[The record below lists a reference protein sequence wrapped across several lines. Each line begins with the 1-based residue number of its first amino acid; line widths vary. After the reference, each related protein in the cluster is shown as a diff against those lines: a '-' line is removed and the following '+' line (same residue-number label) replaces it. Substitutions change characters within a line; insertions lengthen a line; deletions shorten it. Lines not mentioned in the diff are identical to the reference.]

1 MSFRLSQRD
10 KDIIAFINQFRAVD
24 RDSLVDLF
32 FKQLKSPINACNS
45 VMVRLY
51 RLGLIERTQQYSPTV
66 YLPIDAKI
74 KKNSQKILHF
84 LSILD
89 IYKQMCTYSVPKQVI
104 VEDKPTGRKGGIE
117 PDLFCIF
124 KGSPFW
130 VEIQRN
136 QYSEQKMQAKITLY
150 EEFFFSDEW
159 KALHWQP
166 EDRAAIFPA
175 IMLITPVRY
184 AVNSEHIRIIQVA
197 SIHELMEKYR
207 SSAKQQRDGKTRA
220 LASSGGIN
228 IKLTLN

>member
-24 RDSLVDLF
+24 RDSLVELF

-66 YLPIDAKI
+66 YLPVDAKI

-89 IYKQMCTYSVPKQVI
+89 VYKQMCTYSIPKQVI

-130 VEIQRN
+130 IEIQRN
-136 QYSEQKMQAKITLY
+136 KYSEQKMQAKINLY

-166 EDRAAIFPA
+166 GGRSPIFPSV
-175 IMLITPVRY
+175 ILVTPVRY
-184 AVNSEHIRIIQVA
+184 AVSSEHIRLIQVA
-197 SIHELMEKYR
+197 NIHELMEKYKSPVKSQKEAR
-207 SSAKQQRDGKTRA
+207 SRTNV
-220 LASSGGIN
+220 SSGGVK
-228 IKLTLN
+228 IKLT

>member
-51 RLGLIERTQQYSPTV
+51 RLGLIERTKQYSPTV
-66 YLPIDAKI
+66 YLPVDAKI

-89 IYKQMCTYSVPKQVI
+89 VYKQMCTYSTPKQVI
-104 VEDKPTGRKGGIE
+104 VEDKPTRRKGGIE

-130 VEIQRN
+130 IEIQRN
-136 QYSEQKMQAKITLY
+136 QYSEQKMQAKINLY

-159 KALHWQP
+159 QVLHWQP
-166 EDRAAIFPA
+166 EDRSAIFPS
-175 IMLITPVRY
+175 IILITPVLY
-184 AVNSEHIRIIQVA
+184 AVSSDHIRIIQVA
-197 SIHELMEKYR
+197 SIHELMEKYKSPAKSQKEAR
-207 SSAKQQRDGKTRA
+207 SRTNV
-220 LASSGGIN
+220 SSGGVR
-228 IKLTLN
+228 IKLT

>member
-10 KDIIAFINQFRAVD
+10 KDIIGLINQFRAVD
-24 RDSLVDLF
+24 RDSLVELF
-32 FKQLKSPINACNS
+32 FKQLKSPVNACNS

-66 YLPIDAKI
+66 YLPVDAKI

-89 IYKQMCTYSVPKQVI
+89 VYKQMCTYSTPKQVI

-130 VEIQRN
+130 IEIQRN
-136 QYSEQKMQAKITLY
+136 QYSEQKMQAKINLY
-150 EEFFFSDEW
+150 EEFFFSDKW
-159 KALHWQP
+159 RSLHWQP
-166 EDRAAIFPA
+166 EDRAAIFPSVT
-175 IMLITPVRY
+175 LITPVRY
-184 AVNSEHIRIIQVA
+184 AVTSEHIRIIQVT
-197 SIHELMEKYR
+197 SIHELMEKYK
-207 SSAKQQRDGKTRA
+207 SSAKSQKEARTKTA
-220 LASSGGIN
+220 PSSGGIRIN
-228 IKLTLN
+228 LT

>member
-1 MSFRLSQRD
+1 MSFHLSQRD
-10 KDIIAFINQFRAVD
+10 KDIIAFIHQFRAVD
-24 RDSLVDLF
+24 RDSLVELF
-32 FKQLKSPINACNS
+32 FKQLKSPVNACNS

-66 YLPIDAKI
+66 YLPVDAKI

-89 IYKQMCTYSVPKQVI
+89 IYKQMCMYSAPKQVI

-130 VEIQRN
+130 IEIQRN
-136 QYSEQKMQAKITLY
+136 QYSEQKMQEKIHLY

-166 EDRAAIFPA
+166 EDRVAIFPTV
-175 IMLITPVRY
+175 ILITPVRY
-184 AVNSEHIRIIQVA
+184 AVSSDHIRIIQIA
-197 SIHELMEKYR
+197 NIHELMEKYKGSSKQTKEVR
-207 SSAKQQRDGKTRA
+207 SRTT
-220 LASSGGIN
+220 SSSRGIKIN
-228 IKLTLN
+228 LT

>member
-10 KDIIAFINQFRAVD
+10 KDIIGFINQFRAVD
-24 RDSLVDLF
+24 RDSLVELF
-32 FKQLKSPINACNS
+32 FKQLKSPVTACNS

-51 RLGLIERTQQYSPTV
+51 RLGLVERTQQYSPTV
-66 YLPIDAKI
+66 YLPVDAKI

-89 IYKQMCTYSVPKQVI
+89 IYKQMCTHSAPKQVI

-130 VEIQRN
+130 IEIQRN
-136 QYSEQKMQAKITLY
+136 QYSEQKIQAKINLY

-159 KALHWQP
+159 KALQWQP
-166 EDRAAIFPA
+166 EERPAIFPT
-175 IMLITPVRY
+175 IMLMTPVRY
-184 AVNSEHIRIIQVA
+184 AVSSEHIRIIQVA
-197 SIHELMEKYR
+197 CIHELMEKYKSSSNQTKEAR
-207 SSAKQQRDGKTRA
+207 SRPSV
-220 LASSGGIN
+220 SSGGIKIN
-228 IKLTLN
+228 LT

>member
-10 KDIIAFINQFRAVD
+10 KDIIGFINQFRAVD
-24 RDSLVDLF
+24 RDSLVELF
-32 FKQLKSPINACNS
+32 FKQLKSPVNACNS

-66 YLPIDAKI
+66 YLPVDAKM

-89 IYKQMCTYSVPKQVI
+89 VYKQMCSYSMPKSVI

-136 QYSEQKMQAKITLY
+136 QYSEQKMQEKVRLY

-159 KALHWQP
+159 KALQWQP
-166 EDRAAIFPA
+166 EKRSPIFPSV
-175 IMLITPVRY
+175 ILITPVRY
-184 AVNSEHIRIIQVA
+184 TVSSEHIRIIQVI
-197 SIHELMEKYR
+197 SIDELMEKYR
-207 SSAKQQRDGKTRA
+207 SSAKQQRDGKSRV
-220 LASSGGIN
+220 SSSSSNGIKIN
-228 IKLTLN
+228 LT

>member
-32 FKQLKSPINACNS
+32 FKQLKSPINACNN

-51 RLGLIERTQQYSPTV
+51 RLGVIERTQQYSPTV
-66 YLPIDAKI
+66 YLPVDAKI

-89 IYKQMCTYSVPKQVI
+89 IYKQMCTYSTPKQVI

-130 VEIQRN
+130 IEMQRN
-136 QYSEQKMQAKITLY
+136 QYSEQKMQAKINLY
-150 EEFFFSDEW
+150 EEFFFSNEW
-159 KALHWQP
+159 QVLHWQP
-166 EDRAAIFPA
+166 EDRSAIFPS
-175 IMLITPVRY
+175 IILITPVRY
-184 AVNSEHIRIIQVA
+184 AMSSDHIRIIQVA
-197 SIHELMEKYR
+197 SIHELMEKYKSPAKSQKEAR
-207 SSAKQQRDGKTRA
+207 SRTNV
-220 LASSGGIN
+220 SSGGVR
-228 IKLTLN
+228 IKLT

>member
-10 KDIIAFINQFRAVD
+10 KDIIGFINQFRAVD
-24 RDSLVDLF
+24 RDSLVKLF
-32 FKQLKSPINACNS
+32 FKQLKSPVNACNS

-66 YLPIDAKI
+66 YLPVDAKI

-89 IYKQMCTYSVPKQVI
+89 VYKQMCTYSVPKNVI
-104 VEDKPTGRKGGIE
+104 VEDKPTRQKGGIE

-130 VEIQRN
+130 IEIQRN
-136 QYSEQKMQAKITLY
+136 QYSEQRMQAKINLY

-166 EDRAAIFPA
+166 EERAAIFPSV
-175 IMLITPVRY
+175 ILITPVRY
-184 AVNSEHIRIIQVA
+184 AISSEHIRIIQVA
-197 SIHELMEKYR
+197 NIHELMEKYKG
-207 SSAKQQRDGKTRA
+207 SAKQQRDGKLRA
-220 LASSGGIN
+220 SASSSGIKIN
-228 IKLTLN
+228 LT

>member
-24 RDSLVDLF
+24 RDSLVDIF
-32 FKQLKSPINACNS
+32 FKQLRSPVNACNS

-66 YLPIDAKI
+66 YLPVDANI

-89 IYKQMCTYSVPKQVI
+89 VYKQMCTYITPKQVI
-104 VEDKPTGRKGGIE
+104 VEDKPTRRKGGIE

-130 VEIQRN
+130 IEIQRN
-136 QYSEQKMQAKITLY
+136 QYSEQKMQEKINLY
-150 EEFFFSDEW
+150 EDFFFSDGW
-159 KALHWQP
+159 KSLHWQP
-166 EDRAAIFPA
+166 EDRSPIFPSV
-175 IMLITPVRY
+175 ILITPVRY
-184 AVNSEHIRIIQVA
+184 AVSSDHIRIIQVA
-197 SIHELMEKYR
+197 NIHELMEKYKGASKQTKEV
-207 SSAKQQRDGKTRA
+207 SSRTTS
-220 LASSGGIN
+220 SSGKIKIN
-228 IKLTLN
+228 LT

>member
-10 KDIIAFINQFRAVD
+10 KDIIGFINQFRAVD
-24 RDSLVDLF
+24 RDSLVELF
-32 FKQLKSPINACNS
+32 FKQLKSPVNACNS

-66 YLPIDAKI
+66 YLPVDAKI

-89 IYKQMCTYSVPKQVI
+89 IYKQMCIYGMPKQVI

-136 QYSEQKMQAKITLY
+136 QYSEQKMQAKINLY

-159 KALHWQP
+159 KTLHWQP
-166 EDRAAIFPA
+166 EERSSIFPSV
-175 IMLITPVRY
+175 ILITSIRY
-184 AVNSEHIRIIQVA
+184 AVSSEHIRIIQVA
-197 SIHELMEKYR
+197 SIHELMDKYKG
-207 SSAKQQRDGKTRA
+207 SGKQQKDAKPRTR
-220 LASSGGIN
+220 ASSGGIKIN
-228 IKLTLN
+228 LT

>member
-10 KDIIAFINQFRAVD
+10 KAIIAFINQFRAVD

-32 FKQLKSPINACNS
+32 FRQLKSPVNACNR

-66 YLPIDAKI
+66 YLPLDAKI

-89 IYKQMCTYSVPKQVI
+89 VYKQMCTYSTPKQAI

-130 VEIQRN
+130 IEIQRN
-136 QYSEQKMQAKITLY
+136 QYTEQKMQAKINLY
-150 EEFFFSDEW
+150 EDFFFLDEW
-159 KALHWQP
+159 KSLHWQP
-166 EDRAAIFPA
+166 EDRPALFPSV
-175 IMLITPVRY
+175 ILITPVRY
-184 AVNSEHIRIIQVA
+184 AVSSEHIRIIQVA
-197 SIHELMEKYR
+197 SIHELMEKYK
-207 SSAKQQRDGKTRA
+207 SSTKQQREAKPITQ
-220 LASSGGIN
+220 SSGGIR
-228 IKLTLN
+228 ISLT

>member
-10 KDIIAFINQFRAVD
+10 KDIIGFINQFRAVD
-24 RDSLVDLF
+24 RDSLVELF
-32 FKQLKSPINACNS
+32 FKQLKSPVNACNS

-51 RLGLIERTQQYSPTV
+51 RLGLIERTQQYSPMV
-66 YLPIDAKI
+66 YLPVDAKI

-84 LSILD
+84 LSILE
-89 IYKQMCTYSVPKQVI
+89 IYKQMCTYSTPKHVI

-130 VEIQRN
+130 IEIQRN
-136 QYSEQKMQAKITLY
+136 QYSEQKMQAKINLY

-159 KALHWQP
+159 QASHWQP
-166 EDRAAIFPA
+166 EDRPALFPS
-175 IMLITPVRY
+175 IILITPVRY

-197 SIHELMEKYR
+197 SIHKLMEKYKN
-207 SSAKQQRDGKTRA
+207 SAKQERQVRPR
-220 LASSGGIN
+220 LSSSNGIKIN
-228 IKLTLN
+228 LT

>member
-10 KDIIAFINQFRAVD
+10 KDIIGFIKQFRAVD
-24 RDSLVDLF
+24 RDSLVELF

-45 VMVRLY
+45 VMIRLY
-51 RLGLIERTQQYSPTV
+51 RLELIERTQQYSPTV
-66 YLPIDAKI
+66 YLPVDAKI

-89 IYKQMCTYSVPKQVI
+89 VYKQMCSYSMPKQVI

-130 VEIQRN
+130 IEIQRN
-136 QYSEQKMQAKITLY
+136 QYSEQKMQAKINLY

-159 KALHWQP
+159 KALQWQP
-166 EDRAAIFPA
+166 EDRSAIFPSV
-175 IMLITPVRY
+175 ILITPVRY
-184 AVNSEHIRIIQVA
+184 AVSSDHVHIIQVA
-197 SIHELMEKYR
+197 TIHELMEKYKG
-207 SSAKQQRDGKTRA
+207 SAKQQRDERSRSS
-220 LASSGGIN
+220 ASSSGIKIN
-228 IKLTLN
+228 LT

>member
-10 KDIIAFINQFRAVD
+10 KDIIGFINQFRAVD
-24 RDSLVDLF
+24 RDSLVELF

-66 YLPIDAKI
+66 YLPVDAKI

-89 IYKQMCTYSVPKQVI
+89 VYKQMCSYSMPKSII
-104 VEDKPTGRKGGIE
+104 VEDKPTRRKGGIE

-130 VEIQRN
+130 IKIQRN
-136 QYSEQKMQAKITLY
+136 QYSEQKIQAKINLY

-159 KALHWQP
+159 KTLQWQP
-166 EDRAAIFPA
+166 EDRAAIFPSV
-175 IMLITPVRY
+175 ILITPVRY
-184 AVNSEHIRIIQVA
+184 AVSSDCIRIIQVG
-197 SIHELMEKYR
+197 SIHELMEKYKGSTKLQKNGR
-207 SSAKQQRDGKTRA
+207 QRVSS
-220 LASSGGIN
+220 SSNGIKIN
-228 IKLTLN
+228 LT

>member
-10 KDIIAFINQFRAVD
+10 KDIIGFINQFRAVD
-24 RDSLVDLF
+24 RDSLVELF

-66 YLPIDAKI
+66 YLPVDAKI

-89 IYKQMCTYSVPKQVI
+89 VYKQMCSYSMPKSII
-104 VEDKPTGRKGGIE
+104 VEDKPTRRKGGIE

-130 VEIQRN
+130 IEIQRN
-136 QYSEQKMQAKITLY
+136 QYSEQKIQAKINLY

-159 KALHWQP
+159 KTLQWQP
-166 EDRAAIFPA
+166 ENRAAIFPSV
-175 IMLITPVRY
+175 ILITPVRY
-184 AVNSEHIRIIQVA
+184 AVSSDCIRIIQVG
-197 SIHELMEKYR
+197 SIHELMEKYKG
-207 SSAKQQRDGKTRA
+207 SAKLQKNGRPRV
-220 LASSGGIN
+220 SSSSNGIKIN
-228 IKLTLN
+228 LT

>member
-10 KDIIAFINQFRAVD
+10 KDIIRFINQFRAVD

-32 FKQLKSPINACNS
+32 FKQLKSPVNACNS

-66 YLPIDAKI
+66 YLPVDAKI

-89 IYKQMCTYSVPKQVI
+89 VYKQMCTYSTPKQVM

-130 VEIQRN
+130 IEIQRN
-136 QYSEQKMQAKITLY
+136 QYSEQKMQAKISLY

-159 KALHWQP
+159 RSLHWQL
-166 EDRAAIFPA
+166 EDRSALFPSV
-175 IMLITPVRY
+175 ILITPVRY
-184 AVNSEHIRIIQVA
+184 SVSSEHIRLIQVT
-197 SIHELMEKYR
+197 SIHELIEKYKSSSKQTKEVR
-207 SSAKQQRDGKTRA
+207 SRTTS
-220 LASSGGIN
+220 SSGGIKIN
-228 IKLTLN
+228 LT

>member
-10 KDIIAFINQFRAVD
+10 KDIIGFINQFRAVD
-24 RDSLVDLF
+24 RDSLVELF
-32 FKQLKSPINACNS
+32 FKQLKSPTNACNS
-45 VMVRLY
+45 VMIRLY

-66 YLPIDAKI
+66 YLPVDAKI

-89 IYKQMCTYSVPKQVI
+89 IYKQMCTHSAPKQVI

-130 VEIQRN
+130 IEIQRN
-136 QYSEQKMQAKITLY
+136 QYSEQKMQAKVNLY

-159 KALHWQP
+159 NDLHWQP
-166 EDRAAIFPA
+166 EGRSPIFPSV
-175 IMLITPVRY
+175 ILITPVRY
-184 AVNSEHIRIIQVA
+184 AVSSEHIRIIQVA
-197 SIHELMEKYR
+197 SIHELMEKYK
-207 SSAKQQRDGKTRA
+207 SSTKQQREAKPITQS
-220 LASSGGIN
+220 SSGGIRIN
-228 IKLTLN
+228 LT

>member
-10 KDIIAFINQFRAVD
+10 KDIIGFINQFRAVD
-24 RDSLVDLF
+24 RDSLVELF

-51 RLGLIERTQQYSPTV
+51 RLGMIERTQQYSPTV
-66 YLPIDAKI
+66 YLPVDAKI

-89 IYKQMCTYSVPKQVI
+89 VYKQMCFHSMPKSVI

-130 VEIQRN
+130 IEIQRN
-136 QYSEQKMQAKITLY
+136 HYSEQKMQGKIGLY

-159 KALHWQP
+159 KTLQWQP
-166 EDRAAIFPA
+166 EDRAAIFPSV
-175 IMLITPVRY
+175 ILITPVRY
-184 AVNSEHIRIIQVA
+184 AVSSEYIRIIQVA
-197 SIHELMEKYR
+197 SIDELMEKYR
-207 SSAKQQRDGKTRA
+207 SSAKQQRGGRSRV
-220 LASSGGIN
+220 SSSSSNGIK
-228 IKLTLN
+228 IKLT

>member
-10 KDIIAFINQFRAVD
+10 KDIIGFINQFRAVD
-24 RDSLVDLF
+24 RDSLVELF
-32 FKQLKSPINACNS
+32 FKQLKSPVNACNS
-45 VMVRLY
+45 VMIRLY

-89 IYKQMCTYSVPKQVI
+89 VYKQMCLYSMPKNVI
-104 VEDKPTGRKGGIE
+104 VEDKPTRRKGGIE

-130 VEIQRN
+130 IEIQRN
-136 QYSEQKMQAKITLY
+136 QYSEQKMQAKINLY

-166 EDRAAIFPA
+166 EDRAAIFPSV
-175 IMLITPVRY
+175 MLITPVRY
-184 AVNSEHIRIIQVA
+184 AVSSEHIRIIQVI
-197 SIHELMEKYR
+197 SIDELMEKYR
-207 SSAKQQRDGKTRA
+207 SSAKQQRDGRSRV
-220 LASSGGIN
+220 SSPSSHGIKIN
-228 IKLTLN
+228 LT

>member
-32 FKQLKSPINACNS
+32 FKQLKSSINACNS

-66 YLPIDAKI
+66 YLPVDAKI

-89 IYKQMCTYSVPKQVI
+89 VYKQMRTYDMPKNVI
-104 VEDKPTGRKGGIE
+104 VEDKPTGRKGGVE

-130 VEIQRN
+130 VEIQRT
-136 QYSEQKMQAKITLY
+136 QYSEQKIQAKINLY

-159 KALHWQP
+159 KTLQWQS
-166 EDRAAIFPA
+166 EDRSAIFPSV
-175 IMLITPVRY
+175 ILITPIRY
-184 AVNSEHIRIIQVA
+184 IVSSDHIRIIQVA
-197 SIHELMEKYR
+197 SIHELMEKYKGSSKQTKEVR
-207 SSAKQQRDGKTRA
+207 SRTT
-220 LASSGGIN
+220 SSSRGIKIN
-228 IKLTLN
+228 LT

>member
-24 RDSLVDLF
+24 RDSLVELF
-32 FKQLKSPINACNS
+32 FKQLKLPVNACNS
-45 VMVRLY
+45 MMIRLY
-51 RLGLIERTQQYSPTV
+51 RLGMIERTQQYSPTV
-66 YLPIDAKI
+66 YLPVDAKI

-89 IYKQMCTYSVPKQVI
+89 VYKQMCTYSVPKQVI

-124 KGSPFW
+124 RGSPFW
-130 VEIQRN
+130 IEIQRN
-136 QYSEQKMQAKITLY
+136 QYSDQKIQAKITLY

-159 KALHWQP
+159 KALDWQP
-166 EDRAAIFPA
+166 EDRAAIFPSV
-175 IMLITPVRY
+175 MLITPIRY
-184 AVNSEHIRIIQVA
+184 AVSSEHIRIIQVA

-207 SSAKQQRDGKTRA
+207 SSAKHQRDGRPTTS
-220 LASSGGIN
+220 ASSGAIKIN
-228 IKLTLN
+228 LT

>member
-10 KDIIAFINQFRAVD
+10 KDIIGFINQFRAVD
-24 RDSLVDLF
+24 RDSLVELF
-32 FKQLKSPINACNS
+32 FKQLKSPVNACNS
-45 VMVRLY
+45 VMIRLY

-66 YLPIDAKI
+66 YLPVDAKI

-89 IYKQMCTYSVPKQVI
+89 VYKQMSTYGMPKQVI

-130 VEIQRN
+130 IEIQRN
-136 QYSEQKMQAKITLY
+136 QYSEQKMQDKIHLY

-159 KALHWQP
+159 KTLQWQP
-166 EDRAAIFPA
+166 EDRAAIFPSV
-175 IMLITPVRY
+175 ILITPIQY
-184 AVNSEHIRIIQVA
+184 AVSSDYFRLIQVA
-197 SIHELMEKYR
+197 SIHELMEKYK
-207 SSAKQQRDGKTRA
+207 SVGKQQRDGKPRA
-220 LASSGGIN
+220 SASSGGIKIN
-228 IKLTLN
+228 LT